1 MKKYRKVY
9 ISPGE
14 FEYNKSK
21 GILYEGFVIG
31 VGYAYI
37 RFITPTVK
45 RLLYANPA
53 CYYFDTIKVQELDIS
68 EETIILSFPPLASEP
83 SSKGL
88 SAVART
94 AKFALSHPL
103 IAAEIGYWIKGST
116 NISTNAVR
124 FATRNDVLSG
134 GDGAESNAFRHTLWQ
149 SYITNR
155 HGIEIATSIGNA
167 HEENPDVNLRN
178 RRFRTQLDADQTIDL
193 LNNQIG
199 RSLGNTAPVCGI
211 WLFVFWKYFIE
222 TDYTLQNRVKTAV
235 GILTEQRLHK
245 SNTTV

>member
-1 MKKYRKVY
+1 M
-9 ISPGE
+9 
-14 FEYNKSK
+14 
-21 GILYEGFVIG
+21 
-31 VGYAYI
+31 
-37 RFITPTVK
+37 
-45 RLLYANPA
+45 
-53 CYYFDTIKVQELDIS
+53 DIS

-199 RSLGNTAPVCGI
+199 RSLGNTAPIGMRDMALRV
-211 WLFVFWKYFIE
+211 LEVFYR
-222 TDYTLQNRVKTAV
+222 DGLYTAKQSEDGSWYIDRTKITQ
-235 GILTEQRLHK
+235 EQYNNLKKFYEIANDFGRSKEEQDEIMKNAAKRDEKLLDEYEKHWH
-245 SNTTV
+245 SIR